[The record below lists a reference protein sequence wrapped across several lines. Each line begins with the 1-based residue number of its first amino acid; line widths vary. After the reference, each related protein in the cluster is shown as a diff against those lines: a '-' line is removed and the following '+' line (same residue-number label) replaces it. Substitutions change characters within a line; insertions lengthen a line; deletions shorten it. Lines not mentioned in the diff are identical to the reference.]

1 MLIPTPEELRAKR
14 ELLGIRQAELARRA
28 GISQSMVARIEAGN
42 VDPRVSTLKKIVNVL
57 NASVRPKV
65 TAACVMNRPVIS
77 VHPEDSINRAIEIMD
92 RDNISQI
99 PVIEDG
105 VPVGCISE
113 SAIVSVIEEQ
123 SAHRAVGVA
132 VKNFMEP
139 GFPTVPPGMD
149 VDTVV
154 RILQN
159 NHAVLVMEAG
169 IVTGVITKH
178 DLISLIV
185 DRAP

>member
-14 ELLGIRQAELARRA
+14 ESLGIRQAELARRA

-113 SAIVSVIEEQ
+113 TAIVDALNQ
-123 SAHRAVGVA
+123 PAPHRTHSLVRHY
-132 VKNFMEP
+132 MEP
-139 GFPTVPPGMD
+139 GFPTVSPD
-149 VDTVV
+149 TDIETVV
-154 RILQN
+154 SILQN
-159 NHAVLVMEAG
+159 NHAVLVMESG
-169 IVTGVITKH
+169 KVNGVITKH
-178 DLISLIV
+178 DLISLIA
-185 DRAP
+185 DH